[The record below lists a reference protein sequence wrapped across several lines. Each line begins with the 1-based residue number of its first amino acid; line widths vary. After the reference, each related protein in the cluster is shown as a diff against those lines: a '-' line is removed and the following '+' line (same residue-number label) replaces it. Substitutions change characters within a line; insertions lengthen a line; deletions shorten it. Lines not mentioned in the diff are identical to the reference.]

1 MGSSRETFTGK
12 RLEPTRALILGM
24 AGSSSVAQQG
34 GRRLPLRRLLLGKK
48 PGVPKPH
55 PEAICTPGPEPR
67 SLCAAAASA
76 AAPRWARS
84 RRGSAGLFVSAAG
97 WERWCVRRQRQ
108 ALAGFPAAAGAASSQ
123 G

>member
-34 GRRLPLRRLLLGKK
+34 GRRLPLTRLLLGKK

-55 PEAICTPGPEPR
+55 PEAICAPGPEPR

-76 AAPRWARS
+76 AGPALGPLS
-84 RRGSAGLFVSAAG
+84 PGERGALCLGG
-97 WERWCVRRQRQ
+97 WLGAVVC
-108 ALAGFPAAAGAASSQ
+108 AAAETSSRWIPSSS
-123 G
+123 GSCL